1 MCTDLSQSL
10 NALFLKK
17 FEFWDSSSDRLPA
30 IKKLSSKTIARKKS
44 DTLLMEMS
52 KPFDVFAPLTYLL
65 FEILKNSWTEW
76 LSSVDLANLL
86 LNWLYEYPILNP

>member
-1 MCTDLSQSL
+1 
-10 NALFLKK
+10 
-17 FEFWDSSSDRLPA
+17 
-30 IKKLSSKTIARKKS
+30 
-44 DTLLMEMS
+44 MEMS